1 MSHIQKRPNGRYKV
15 RWIDPESGQERSKIC
30 ASRGEAKAFQA
41 KVDAS
46 LLDGTYVDAA
56 RERTPLREYVEVWS
70 SGRHY
75 RSGRARIV
83 DNALRVHI
91 VPVLGGR
98 PLGDISRAT
107 VQDFVNSL
115 SRDKGL
121 KPGTI
126 TNILEVLTRVL
137 RDAVEDRYLTRCPVP
152 ARGQSS
158 PIVIPGKGDSIE
170 QFLRPEEV
178 KSLIAAAD
186 SKFRPLVLLLAGSG
200 LRIGEALGLTVGAID
215 LEAGVIRVDQ
225 QRTQDGQIRPP
236 KTGQRRVVPLS
247 IGLERVLKPLMAGRD
262 AADPLWLN
270 DRGGPLLY
278 QAFMD
283 RWHKMLD
290 AAGLDWSPT
299 PHAMRHFYASHML
312 EQGIPVTKVSR
323 ALGHANATKTLSV
336 YAHAIREDLDDVRGA
351 FGNQFWADGPLTA

>member
-15 RWIDPESGQERSKIC
+15 RWKDPESGRECSKIC
-30 ASRGEAKAFQA
+30 ASFGEARTFKA
-41 KVDAS
+41 KIDAS
-46 LLDGTYVDAA
+46 LVDGTYVDAT
-56 RERTPLREYVEVWS
+56 RERTPLRDYVRAWS
-70 SGRHY
+70 AGRHY

-91 VPVLGGR
+91 VPALGNR
-98 PLGDISRAT
+98 PLGDISRAA
-107 VQDFVNSL
+107 VQEFVNSL
-115 SRDKGL
+115 NRDKGL

-158 PIVIPGKGDSIE
+158 PIVIPGKGDSVE
-170 QFLRPEEV
+170 QFLRVEEV
-178 KSLIAAAD
+178 KSLIAAAGPD
-186 SKFRPLVLLLAGSG
+186 VRPLVSLLAGSG

-215 LEAGVIRVDQ
+215 LEGRVIRVDQ
-225 QRTQDGQIRPP
+225 QRTQEGQVRPP

-247 IGLERVLKPLMAGRD
+247 QGLDRVLRPLLSGREASD
-262 AADPLWLN
+262 FLWVN
-270 DRGGPLLY
+270 RRGGPLLY

-299 PHAMRHFYASHML
+299 PHDLRHFYASHML

-336 YAHAIREDLDDVRGA
+336 YAHAVREDVDDLRGA
-351 FGNQFWADGPLTA
+351 FDNQFWADGPLTA